1 MSKTENDIK
10 TKSLFNKGMNKKN
23 LGLLGIFVVLFS
35 LAILFSNPLDF
46 TQFPF
51 NLSFGAITG
60 VILLLI
66 GLWAVWNGFK
76 EE

>member
-10 TKSLFNKGMNKKN
+10 TKSFLNKGMNKKN
-23 LGLLGIFVVLFS
+23 IGLIGIFVVLFS

-46 TQFPF
+46 TQFPS
-51 NLSFGAITG
+51 NLSFGAIIG